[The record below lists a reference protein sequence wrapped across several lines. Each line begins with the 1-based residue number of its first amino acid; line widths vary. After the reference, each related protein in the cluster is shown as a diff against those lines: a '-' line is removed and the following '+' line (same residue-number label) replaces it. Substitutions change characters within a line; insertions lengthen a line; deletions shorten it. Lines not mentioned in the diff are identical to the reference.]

1 MSSFKVKHAFTKG
14 SISDEYADVNIHVR
28 DGDNQNIVIKANK
41 VVLAFHSKY
50 FHEVLKHRATSACVD
65 FAFVGVQATV
75 IQRTID
81 IMYGSKESISVKEC
95 RKFKEFFKLL
105 QVDFAEESEDE
116 RISLK
121 RGNMEDFSDGPG
133 GKTAKLKEVPSQVGG
148 SCYTRRSGA
157 PANIDN
163 WTETSETD
171 LDINLSNI
179 GFILNKTPVGQH
191 NKYACTN
198 CNFICTSIQEASSH
212 QEAVHLECDTEI
224 GIMKQAMEYRQNAM
238 KEELELKDKISS
250 GCNAELAVNELKT
263 LSENLQ
269 FHIEKVRSLDT
280 NNLTTAL
287 RNKRRNLDKLLTD
300 SVTDLDQFIAN
311 ISSL

>member
-1 MSSFKVKHAFTKG
+1 MSSFKVKHALTKG
-14 SISDEYADVNIHVR
+14 SISDEFADVNIHVR

-133 GKTAKLKEVPSQVGG
+133 GKTTKLKEVPSQVEG
-148 SCYTRRSGA
+148 SCFTRRSGA

-191 NKYACTN
+191 KKYC
-198 CNFICTSIQEASSH
+198 
-212 QEAVHLECDTEI
+212 L
-224 GIMKQAMEYRQNAM
+224 Y
-238 KEELELKDKISS
+238 
-250 GCNAELAVNELKT
+250 
-263 LSENLQ
+263 
-269 FHIEKVRSLDT
+269 
-280 NNLTTAL
+280 
-287 RNKRRNLDKLLTD
+287 
-300 SVTDLDQFIAN
+300 
-311 ISSL
+311 